1 MRTRAFAAVLG
12 LTLALGGTLPAA
24 AATKS
29 YTMAQVQ
36 KHRQA
41 SDCWTVINGSVYN
54 LTKWVNR
61 HPGGRDVIV
70 RLCGRN
76 GSAAF
81 TGQHGSDGTA
91 KSMLASYRLGK
102 LKK

>member
-1 MRTRAFAAVLG
+1 MRTRALAAALG
-12 LTLALGGTLPAA
+12 LALALGGTLPAE

-29 YTMAQVQ
+29 YTSAQV
-36 KHRQA
+36 KRHNKA
-41 SDCWTVINGSVYN
+41 SDCWTIINGSVYN

-61 HPGGRDVIV
+61 HPGGSQFIV
-70 RLCGRN
+70 QLCGRN

-81 TGQHGSDGTA
+81 TGQHGSDGSA
-91 KSMLASYRLGK
+91 RSMLAGYRIGK